1 MTTFLGY
8 GYFALEQ
15 DADGN
20 VSKWYQPG
28 EDMGTVDSSTLMW
41 AVGAG
46 LRFDPMPTDE
56 EITATLTAA
65 NEKAA
70 ENAPAPYDTAGTAVG
85 PTVVPEQTGEADAA
99 PAPTTTAT
107 GTTVPAGTAPAA
119 PAHA

>member
-15 DADGN
+15 DAEGN

-28 EDMGTVDSSTLMW
+28 EDMGTVDPATLMW

-56 EITATLTAA
+56 EVTATLTAQA
-65 NEKAA
+65 EKAA
-70 ENAPAPYDTAGTAVG
+70 ENPTAPYDMAGTAVT
-85 PTVVPEQTGEADAA
+85 PTVVPEDTGEAVS
-99 PAPTTTAT
+99 TTTAT
-107 GTTVPAGTAPAA
+107 GTTGAMPAATVPAA
-119 PAHA
+119 PASA